1 MSASLELTRD
11 QILAYRRRV
20 GALDERLPMSAESL
34 RRAAWAG
41 LQDSSP
47 RSALLQ
53 IHARVADTTPATW
66 EHPSLAQVWGPM
78 FSDYVVAEEDAA
90 LFTLGRMSNDPT
102 RRQRA
107 IDMADQLEAF
117 LAGRT
122 MAYGQ
127 AGHAM
132 GVNPNELRYG
142 TATGRLRIRWE
153 GARQP
158 LVWTVPAPTI
168 SRDEARRGLI
178 RRYLHVFA
186 PATADS
192 FVRWAGIRST
202 RPADE
207 FELVAAELTA
217 VRTPAGDEW
226 ILAEDEPTFRE
237 RPAPPAPAR
246 LLPSGDTYW
255 LRWGA
260 DREVLVPDATLR
272 GQVWTPRVWPGA
284 VLVEGEIVGTWRRA
298 NEKVDVSA
306 SRALTAAEREAV
318 EAEALSMPLPGVAG
332 RIVVRWLS

>member
-1 MSASLELTRD
+1 LSASLVLTRA

-20 GALDERLPMSAESL
+20 GVLDERLPMSAESL

-53 IHARVADTTPATW
+53 IHARVADTTPTTW

-78 FSDYVVAEEDAA
+78 FSDYVVPAEDAA
-90 LFTLGRMSNDPT
+90 LFTLGRMPSDGK

-107 IDMADQLEAF
+107 IEMAERLEVF

-132 GVNPNELRYG
+132 GIDPNMLRYG
-142 TATGRLRIRWE
+142 TTTGRLRIRWE

-158 LVWTVPAPTI
+158 LVWMVPAPEI
-168 SRDEARRGLI
+168 SRDEARRELI

-186 PATADS
+186 PATAAS
-192 FVRWAGIRST
+192 FVRWAGIRSS
-202 RPADE
+202 RPEEE
-207 FELVAAELTA
+207 FEPLSAELMP
-217 VRTPAGDEW
+217 VRTPVGDEW
-226 ILAEDEPTFRE
+226 ILAEDEPAFR
-237 RPAPPAPAR
+237 APPTAPAAAR

-255 LRWGA
+255 LRWDA
-260 DREVLVPDATLR
+260 DRELLVPDAALR
-272 GQVWTPRVWPGA
+272 AQVWTPRVWPGA
-284 VLVEGEIVGTWRRA
+284 LQVEGEIVGTWRRA
-298 NEKVDVSA
+298 NEKVDIQAGRTLS
-306 SRALTAAEREAV
+306 AAERDAV
-318 EAEALSMPLPGVAG
+318 ESEALSMPLPGLAG
-332 RIVVRWLS
+332 RMVVRWLP